1 MGALGGDGSS
11 VKWVAVSQVLSGDV
25 KKKKKD
31 GFLKNPARFSAL
43 FNAVESFG

>member
-11 VKWVAVSQVLSGDV
+11 VKGVAVSQVLSGDV
-25 KKKKKD
+25 KKKKD